1 MFAQNT
7 NTNNYN
13 YGSYAAQQSVQN
25 AQNTSGVKLDS
36 LNSLMNG
43 GGAKAFFN
51 ADSQPGAQ
59 VSGEVM
65 SVEVTQVNDFKTKQL
80 AFWPDGNPK
89 QQIHIVLQTSLPPE
103 DEDDDGR
110 RSLWVKG
117 WGVQIKA
124 LRDACRRAGV
134 KAPSMGDV
142 LTARF
147 TGFGQRGN
155 ASQPPKLY
163 EYEIRSAA
171 QAQVDTVLG
180 EPAGQPAVQQAQPA
194 LTQPPMQSAQQ
205 PAPQQQAK
213 TLPVQQIQQL
223 AQLGK
228 TSEQIAGF
236 LGVSAQDV
244 TNVLGEADEQP
255 EW

>member
-7 NTNNYN
+7 NSNNYN
-13 YGSYAAQQSVQN
+13 YSPQQFNQPAQN
-25 AQNTSGVKLDS
+25 ALSVKLDS
-36 LNSLMNG
+36 LDSLMNG

-51 ADSQPGAQ
+51 GDSQLGAQ

-65 SVEVTQVNDFKTKQL
+65 SVEVTQVNDFKTKQP

-134 KAPSMGDV
+134 KAPSKGDV
-142 LTARF
+142 MTARF

-155 ASQPPKLY
+155 NQQSPKLY
-163 EYEIRSAA
+163 EYEIRPAA
-171 QAQVDTVLG
+171 QAQVDTVL
-180 EPAGQPAVQQAQPA
+180 AGQSQQDAQPA
-194 LTQPPMQSAQQ
+194 QPVSQPAQ
-205 PAPQQQAK
+205 PAPVQAQSAPQPAQQAAS
-213 TLPVQQIQQL
+213 LPVQQIQQL

-228 TSEQIAGF
+228 TADQIAGF

-244 TNVLGEADEQP
+244 TSVLGGSNDEP

>member
-1 MFAQNT
+1 MFAQSIND
-7 NTNNYN
+7 NNYN
-13 YGSYAAQQSVQN
+13 NGYAAQQPAQN
-25 AQNTSGVKLDS
+25 ASGVKLDS
-36 LNSLMNG
+36 LDSLMNG

-51 ADSQPGAQ
+51 GDSRPGAQ
-59 VSGEVM
+59 ISGDVV
-65 SVEVTQVNDFKTKQL
+65 SVEVTQVIDFKTKQP

-89 QQIHIVLQTSLPPE
+89 QQIHIVLQTNLPHE

-124 LRDACRRAGV
+124 LRDACRKAGV
-134 KAPSMGDV
+134 KAPSKGDV
-142 LTARF
+142 MTARF
-147 TGFGQRGN
+147 AGFGQRGN

-163 EYEIRSAA
+163 EYEIRLAA

-180 EPAGQPAVQQAQPA
+180 EPAGQPAVPPAQPA
-194 LTQPPMQSAQQ
+194 QQPAPQQQAQQ

-213 TLPVQQIQQL
+213 ILPVQQIQQL

-228 TSEQIAGF
+228 TVDQIAGF

-244 TNVLGEADEQP
+244 TSVLGGSEDKP

>member
-7 NTNNYN
+7 NSNNYN
-13 YGSYAAQQSVQN
+13 YSSQQSNQSAQN
-25 AQNTSGVKLDS
+25 APSVKLDS
-36 LNSLMNG
+36 LDSLMNG
-43 GGAKAFFN
+43 GGARAFFN
-51 ADSQPGAQ
+51 GDSQSGAQ
-59 VSGEVM
+59 VSGKVV
-65 SVEVTQVNDFKTKQL
+65 SVEVTQVNDFKTKQP

-124 LRDACRRAGV
+124 LRDACRHAGV
-134 KAPSMGDV
+134 KAPSCGDV
-142 LTARF
+142 MTARF
-147 TGFGQRGN
+147 TGLGQRGN
-155 ASQPPKLY
+155 NQQPPKLY
-163 EYEIRSAA
+163 EYEIRPAA
-171 QAQVDTVLG
+171 QAQVDTVL
-180 EPAGQPAVQQAQPA
+180 AGQSQQDTQPAQQAA
-194 LTQPPMQSAQQ
+194 S
-205 PAPQQQAK
+205 
-213 TLPVQQIQQL
+213 LPVQQIQQL

-228 TSEQIAGF
+228 TVDQIAGF

-244 TNVLGEADEQP
+244 TSVLGGLSDEP